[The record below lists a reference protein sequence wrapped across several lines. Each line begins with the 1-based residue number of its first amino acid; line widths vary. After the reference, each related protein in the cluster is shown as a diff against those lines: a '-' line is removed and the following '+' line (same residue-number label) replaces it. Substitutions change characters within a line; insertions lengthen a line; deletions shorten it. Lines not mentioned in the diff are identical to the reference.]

1 MEDGKRVRVVKRKQ
15 SGQASEPG
23 RAASPSPVREGSRE
37 VKDIVSSWV
46 SEHARRAE
54 EFRRNYSTLLKE
66 MGFAPPLS
74 CRT

>member
-15 SGQASEPG
+15 SGEASGPG
-23 RAASPSPVREGSRE
+23 RVASPSPVRDAGRE
-37 VKDIVSSWV
+37 VKDVVSSWV
-46 SEHARRAE
+46 SEHARRAD

-66 MGFAPPLS
+66 LGFAPPLS